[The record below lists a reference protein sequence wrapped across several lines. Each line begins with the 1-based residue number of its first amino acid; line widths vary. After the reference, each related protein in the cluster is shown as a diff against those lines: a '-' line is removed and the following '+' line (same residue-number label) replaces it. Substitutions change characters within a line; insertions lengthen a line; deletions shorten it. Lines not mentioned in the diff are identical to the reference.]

1 MKIVSSGIC
10 PFVQRVTALLEA
22 KNLPYELE
30 EIDLGNKPDWL
41 LEISPLGQVPV
52 LITDGGRALHE
63 SDAIVEYIEETAG
76 DPLFPGDPVEKAR
89 ERAWSFLAT
98 KNYLV
103 QCSTQRSPDQVT
115 FVERTAKLNKAFAT
129 AEKTLGDG
137 RFFRGDKIGMV
148 DIAWLPL
155 LHRAAIVEQRAGY
168 DFLAEFPKVKAWQ
181 QNLLTTG
188 LPENSVAEDFVEKF
202 TNFYLSDETYLG
214 HPEQGQARQLC
225 CGPTERSVA
234 CACC

>member
-22 KNLPYELE
+22 KNVPYEVE
-30 EIDLGNKPDWL
+30 DIDLSDKPDWF

-52 LITDGGRALHE
+52 LITDDGRALHE
-63 SDAIVEYIEETAG
+63 SDAVVEYIKETAE
-76 DPLFPGDPVEKAR
+76 DPLFPADPVEKAR
-89 ERAWSFLAT
+89 ERAWSYLAT

-115 FVERTAKLNKAFAT
+115 FVERSAKLNKAFAT
-129 AEKTLGDG
+129 AEKRLGDG
-137 RFFRGDKIGMV
+137 RFFRGDKVGMV

-155 LHRAAIVEQRAGY
+155 LHRAAIIQQHSGY

-181 QNLLTTG
+181 QNVLATG
-188 LPENSVAEDFVEKF
+188 LPEKSVAEDFVEKF

-214 HPEQGQARQLC
+214 HPEQGQARQAC